1 MTRVFPPAYRG
12 FHQSEG
18 GPSVRAAGRDP
29 RALFW
34 MTGPALLVLSALAL
48 MLPSAA
54 MGQTVVT
61 GDDGAPAS
69 SGAPKFVLA
78 AHEAVYEL
86 RLISRT
92 PGSPVAT
99 ANGTMTYRIEDTC
112 DGWSM
117 ETRTQLDLYYNRG
130 EPIRTDW
137 SFISWESKDATRY
150 RFHIRSERNG
160 AVDKLIDGTAH
171 MAPEADG
178 KTGGETGGGGVADF
192 SKPEDVRMDLGP
204 AVLLPAEHTLR
215 VLEAASAGGRI
226 FTAPLFDGSEM
237 AGPMQATAA
246 ITEAVPAGA
255 ISELPDHPLLAG
267 PSWRMALS
275 FFAADSQSSLPDYE
289 VRLRYHDNGVAEE
302 VIQDFGTMGLRAVLR
317 KLTPLEGGGC

>member
-1 MTRVFPPAYRG
+1 
-12 FHQSEG
+12 
-18 GPSVRAAGRDP
+18 
-29 RALFW
+29 LFW
-34 MTGPALLVLSALAL
+34 VTGPALLVLSALAL
-48 MLPSAA
+48 ALPSAA
-54 MGQTVVT
+54 MGRTVAT
-61 GDDGAPAS
+61 GGGGAS
-69 SGAPKFVLA
+69 EFVLV
-78 AHEAVYEL
+78 AHEAVYDL

-99 ANGTMTYRIEDTC
+99 ANGTMTYRLEDTC

-117 ETRTQLDLYYNRG
+117 ETRTQLDLYYNQG
-130 EPIRTDW
+130 EPIQTDW
-137 SFISWESKDATRY
+137 SFISWESKDATSY

-160 AVDKLIDGTAH
+160 AVDKVIDGTVH

-178 KTGGETGGGGVADF
+178 ETDGGGVADF
-192 SKPEDVRMDLGP
+192 SKPEDMRMDLGP

-215 VLEAASAGGRI
+215 VLEAARAGGRI
-226 FTAPLFDGSEM
+226 FTAPLFDGSET
-237 AGPMQATAA
+237 AGPMQVTAA

-289 VRLRYHDNGVAEE
+289 VQLRYHDNGVAEE

-317 KLTPLEGGGC
+317 ELTPLKGGGC